1 MKMRILTS
9 IFFLYI
15 GSAYLFAQEAST
27 PSVKSAYTAGYWQQ
41 EVNYTMN
48 VVVDAP
54 AHQFTGE
61 QRIVYTNNSPDV
73 IDRVFYHLYF
83 NAFQPGS
90 MMDVRS
96 RSLPDPDRRVM
107 DRISKLNKNEIGFH
121 EIKKIE
127 QDGKSL
133 KHHTQGTVL
142 EVELSHPLLPNESTD
157 FYLEYFSQVPV
168 QIRRSGRNNKE
179 GIDYSMAQWFPKI
192 AEYDEN
198 GWHANPYIAREF
210 YAPWGD
216 FDVSISIN
224 KDYIVAATGILESKK
239 KEKNKNTWN
248 FKARD
253 VHDFVWAADPD
264 YVHDIL
270 KVDSE
275 DLELH
280 FYYQKTN
287 DEMVSNWK
295 RLQDDTADAFRYIN
309 KKFGKYPYTKYSVIQ
324 GGDGGMEYPMAT
336 LITGER
342 SYPSLLSVTI
352 HELIHSWYQMLLG
365 TNESYLAWMD
375 EGFTSF
381 AQNITFNNEFNEI
394 YNLNSINPLERSY
407 NRYYT
412 FIKSGLEEPLST
424 HSDHFSTNQAYGVG
438 SYTKGAIFLMQLGY
452 IIGEEKLFKGLRRY
466 YNEWKFKH
474 PDEYDFLR
482 IMEKE
487 SGIELDW
494 YIDYWVKTTHQIDY
508 SIDYSFEL
516 KEKDQNKISVSI
528 NRIGKMPMP
537 IEVEVL
543 YEDFSSENYYIP
555 LSIMRGEKDNSDNK
569 LIILE
574 DWEWV
579 NESYQFNL
587 DMSDKEIKKIEIN
600 PSGEMA
606 DIDKSNNIIEFE

>member
-1 MKMRILTS
+1 MSKYISILFL
-9 IFFLYI
+9 FFL
-15 GSAYLFAQEAST
+15 SF
-27 PSVKSAYTAGYWQQ
+27 KSFSYWQQ
-41 EVNYTMN
+41 RVEYKIKIDFDHKN
-48 VVVDAP
+48 
-54 AHQFTGE
+54 HQFIGN
-61 QRIVYTNNSPDV
+61 QSLNYFNNSPDTLTK
-73 IDRVFYHLYF
+73 VFFHLYF

-121 EIKKIE
+121 EINKIQQNGE
-127 QDGKSL
+127 DL
-133 KHHTQGTVL
+133 NHHIQGTIL
-142 EVELSHPLLPNESTD
+142 EVELIKPLLPNQSTSL
-157 FYLEYFSQVPV
+157 YLEYFSQVPA

-192 AEYDEN
+192 AEYDKN

-216 FDVSISIN
+216 FDVSISIHKN
-224 KDYIVAATGILESKK
+224 YIIGATGILLNKI
-239 KEKNKNTWN
+239 KEGNKFIWN
-248 FKARD
+248 FEAKN

-264 YVHDIL
+264 YIHDIL

-275 DLELH
+275 NLELH
-280 FYYQKTN
+280 FYYQNTN
-287 DEMVSNWK
+287 SDMVNNWK
-295 RLQDDTADAFRYIN
+295 RLQDDTADAFRYLN
-309 KKFGKYPYTKYSVIQ
+309 KKFGKYPYSKYSVIQ

-352 HELIHSWYQMLLG
+352 HEVLHSWYQMVLG

-381 AQNITFNNEFNEI
+381 AQNITFYDEFNEI
-394 YNLNSINPLERSY
+394 YNLDSINPLKGSY
-407 NRYYT
+407 SRYYN
-412 FIKSGLEEPLST
+412 FIETGLEEPLST

-452 IIGEEKLFKGLRRY
+452 IIGEDKLFHGLRRY

-487 SGIELDW
+487 SEIELDW
-494 YIDYWVKTTHQIDY
+494 YLDYWVKTTHQIDY
-508 SIDYSFEL
+508 SLQI
-516 KEKDQNKISVSI
+516 KEKQNDKISIYV

-537 IEVEVL
+537 IELEVL
-543 YEDFSSENYYIP
+543 YDDLSFENYYIP
-555 LSIMRGEKDNSDNK
+555 LSIMRGEKENK
-569 LIILE
+569 FIQLD

-579 NESYQFNL
+579 NKSYQIDLNI
-587 DMSDKEIKKIEIN
+587 SDKKIKKIEIN
-600 PSGEMA
+600 PSGKMA
-606 DIDKSNNIIEFE
+606 DIDKSNNVINFE

>member
-1 MKMRILTS
+1 MLMLMYKF
-9 IFFLYI
+9 FFLLISFIVSFNSY
-15 GSAYLFAQEAST
+15 S
-27 PSVKSAYTAGYWQQ
+27 YWQQ
-41 EVNYTMN
+41 RVEYKIKIDFDHKN
-48 VVVDAP
+48 
-54 AHQFTGE
+54 HQFSGK
-61 QRIVYTNNSPDV
+61 QNLKYFNNSNDT
-73 IDRVFYHLYF
+73 INKVFFHLYF

-121 EIKKIE
+121 EVNKIQ
-127 QDGKSL
+127 QDGKNL
-133 KHHTQGTVL
+133 RHHVQGTIL
-142 EVELSHPLLPNESTD
+142 EVELVDPLIPNESTE

-192 AEYDEN
+192 AEYDRQ

-224 KDYIVAATGILESKK
+224 KNNIVAATGILENKT
-239 KEKNKNTWN
+239 KEKNKNVWN
-248 FKARD
+248 FKAEN

-275 DLELH
+275 NLELH

-309 KKFGKYPYTKYSVIQ
+309 GKFGKYPYTKYSVIQ

-352 HELIHSWYQMLLG
+352 HEALHSWYQMLLG

-381 AQNITFNNEFNEI
+381 AQNITFINKFNEI
-394 YNLNSINPLERSY
+394 YNLDFTNPLERSY
-407 NRYYT
+407 NRYYN
-412 FIKSGLEEPLST
+412 FIKTGLEEPLST

-452 IIGEEKLFKGLRRY
+452 IIGEDKLFKGLRRY

-474 PDEYDFLR
+474 PNEYDFLR

-494 YIDYWVKTTHQIDY
+494 YIDYWIKTTHHIDY
-508 SIDYSFEL
+508 SLET
-516 KEKDQNKISVSI
+516 KKKDDGKISLSV

-537 IEVEVL
+537 IEIEVL
-543 YEDFSSENYYIP
+543 YEDLSTDIYYIP
-555 LSIMRGEKDNSDNK
+555 LSIMRGEKDNSNNK
-569 LIILE
+569 FILLE

-579 NESYQFNL
+579 NESYQIDL
-587 DMSDKEIKKIEIN
+587 DDSDKKIKKIEIN
-600 PSGEMA
+600 PSGKLA
-606 DIDKSNNIIEFE
+606 DVNKSNNIIEF

>member
-1 MKMRILTS
+1 MLMLMYKFS
-9 IFFLYI
+9 FFLF
-15 GSAYLFAQEAST
+15 SFLFSF
-27 PSVKSAYTAGYWQQ
+27 SSYSYWQQ
-41 EVNYTMN
+41 RVEYKISIDFDHKN
-48 VVVDAP
+48 
-54 AHQFTGE
+54 HQFVGE
-61 QRIVYTNNSPDV
+61 QNLKYFNNSKDTINKV
-73 IDRVFYHLYF
+73 YFHLYF

-107 DRISKLNKNEIGFH
+107 DRISKLSNNEIGFH
-121 EIKKIE
+121 KIKTIE

-133 KHHTQGTVL
+133 IHHTQGTVL
-142 EVELSHPLLPNESTD
+142 EVELANPLMPNESTD

-224 KDYIVAATGILESKK
+224 KNYIVAATGILESKK
-239 KEKNKNTWN
+239 KVNNKNIWN
-248 FKARD
+248 FKAKD

-264 YVHDIL
+264 YIHDIL

-275 DLELH
+275 NLELH

-342 SYPSLLSVTI
+342 SYPSLLSVTV
-352 HELIHSWYQMLLG
+352 HEVLHSWYQMLLG

-381 AQNITFNNEFNEI
+381 AQNITFNNEFNDI
-394 YNLNSINPLERSY
+394 YKLDSKNPLEGSY
-407 NRYYT
+407 NRYYNFRKT
-412 FIKSGLEEPLST
+412 GLEEPLST

-452 IIGEEKLFKGLRRY
+452 IIGEENLYSGLRRY

-487 SGIELDW
+487 TDIELDW
-494 YIDYWVKTTHQIDY
+494 YMDYWVKTTHQIDY
-508 SIDYSFEL
+508 SLEVF
-516 KEKDQNKISVSI
+516 EKDKSTVSINI

-537 IEVEVL
+537 IEVQVIYDDL
-543 YEDFSSENYYIP
+543 KSENYYIP
-555 LSIMRGEKDNSDNK
+555 LSIMRGEKYNSNDN
-569 LIILE
+569 IILLK

-579 NESYQFNL
+579 NESYQIDL
-587 DMSDKEIKKIEIN
+587 DIEEKKINKIILD
-600 PSGEMA
+600 PSGKMA
-606 DIDKSNNIIEFE
+606 DVDKSNNTIEFE

>member
-1 MKMRILTS
+1 MLMYKF
-9 IFFLYI
+9 FFLLISFIVSFNSY
-15 GSAYLFAQEAST
+15 S
-27 PSVKSAYTAGYWQQ
+27 YWQQ
-41 EVNYTMN
+41 RVEYKIRIDFDHKN
-48 VVVDAP
+48 
-54 AHQFTGE
+54 HQFSGK
-61 QRIVYTNNSPDV
+61 QNLKYFNNSNDT
-73 IDRVFYHLYF
+73 INKVFFHLYF

-121 EIKKIE
+121 EINKIQ
-127 QDGKSL
+127 QDGKNL
-133 KHHTQGTVL
+133 RHHVQGTIL
-142 EVELSHPLLPNESTD
+142 EVELVDPLIPNESTE

-192 AEYDEN
+192 AEYDRQ

-224 KDYIVAATGILESKK
+224 KNYIVAATGILENKT
-239 KEKNKNTWN
+239 KEKNKNVWN
-248 FKARD
+248 FKAEN

-275 DLELH
+275 NLELH

-309 KKFGKYPYTKYSVIQ
+309 GKFGKYPYTKYSVIQ

-352 HELIHSWYQMLLG
+352 HEALHSWYQMLLG

-381 AQNITFNNEFNEI
+381 AQNITFINKFNEI
-394 YNLNSINPLERSY
+394 YNLDFTNPLERSY
-407 NRYYT
+407 NRYYN
-412 FIKSGLEEPLST
+412 FIKTGLEEPLST

-452 IIGEEKLFKGLRRY
+452 IIGEDKLFKGLRRY

-474 PDEYDFLR
+474 PNEYNFLR

-494 YIDYWVKTTHQIDY
+494 YIDYWIKTTHHIDY
-508 SIDYSFEL
+508 SLET
-516 KEKDQNKISVSI
+516 KKKDDGKISLSV

-537 IEVEVL
+537 IEIEVL
-543 YEDFSSENYYIP
+543 YEDLSTDIYYIP
-555 LSIMRGEKDNSDNK
+555 LSIMRGEKDNSNNK
-569 LIILE
+569 FIFLE

-579 NESYQFNL
+579 NESYQIDL
-587 DMSDKEIKKIEIN
+587 DDSDKKIKKIEIN
-600 PSGEMA
+600 PSGKLA
-606 DIDKSNNIIEFE
+606 DVNKSNNIIEF

>member
-1 MKMRILTS
+1 MQMLMFRFFFF
-9 IFFLYI
+9 FFLLL
-15 GSAYLFAQEAST
+15 GSFNSYS
-27 PSVKSAYTAGYWQQ
+27 YWQQ
-41 EVNYTMN
+41 RVEYKIHI
-48 VVVDAP
+48 DFDHKS
-54 AHQFTGE
+54 HQFLGE
-61 QRIVYTNNSPDV
+61 QNLKYFNNSNDTINKV
-73 IDRVFYHLYF
+73 YFHLYF

-133 KHHTQGTVL
+133 KNHIQGTIL
-142 EVELSHPLLPNESTD
+142 EVELAYPLMPNKSTN

-239 KEKNKNTWN
+239 KEKDKNIWN
-248 FKARD
+248 FKAKD

-264 YVHDIL
+264 YVHDVL

-407 NRYYT
+407 NRYYS
-412 FIKSGLEEPLST
+412 FIKTGLEEPLST

-452 IIGEEKLFKGLRRY
+452 IIGEDKLFKGLRRY

-487 SGIELDW
+487 GGIELDW
-494 YIDYWVKTTHQIDY
+494 YIDYWIKTTHQIDY
-508 SIDYSFEL
+508 SLEL
-516 KEKDQNKISVSI
+516 NEKDKNKISVSI

-537 IEVEVL
+537 IEIEVL
-543 YEDFSSENYYIP
+543 YEDLPSENYYIP

-569 LIILE
+569 LIILD

-579 NESYQFNL
+579 NESYQFDL
-587 DMSDKEIKKIEIN
+587 DMSGKKIKKIEIN
-600 PSGEMA
+600 PSGELA
-606 DIDKSNNIIEFE
+606 DVNKSNNLIEFE

>member
-1 MKMRILTS
+1 MLNMQMLMFRFF
-9 IFFLYI
+9 FFLLLVSFNSY
-15 GSAYLFAQEAST
+15 S
-27 PSVKSAYTAGYWQQ
+27 YWQQ
-41 EVNYTMN
+41 RVEYKIHI
-48 VVVDAP
+48 DFDHKS
-54 AHQFTGE
+54 HQFLGE
-61 QRIVYTNNSPDV
+61 QNLKYFNNSNDTINKV
-73 IDRVFYHLYF
+73 YFHLYF

-133 KHHTQGTVL
+133 KNHIQGTVL
-142 EVELSHPLLPNESTD
+142 EVELAYPLMPNKSTN

-239 KEKNKNTWN
+239 KEKDKNIWN
-248 FKARD
+248 FKAKD

-264 YVHDIL
+264 YVHDVL

-407 NRYYT
+407 NRYYS
-412 FIKSGLEEPLST
+412 FIKTGLEEPLST

-452 IIGEEKLFKGLRRY
+452 IIGEDKLFKGLRRY

-487 SGIELDW
+487 GGIELDW
-494 YIDYWVKTTHQIDY
+494 YIDYWIKTTHQIDY
-508 SIDYSFEL
+508 SLEL
-516 KEKDQNKISVSI
+516 NEKDKNKISVSI

-537 IEVEVL
+537 IEIEVL
-543 YEDFSSENYYIP
+543 YEDLPSENYYIP

-569 LIILE
+569 LIILD

-579 NESYQFNL
+579 NESYQFDL
-587 DMSDKEIKKIEIN
+587 DMSGKKIKKIEIN
-600 PSGEMA
+600 PSGELA
-606 DIDKSNNIIEFE
+606 DVNKSNNLIEFE

>member
-1 MKMRILTS
+1 MQMLMFRFFFF
-9 IFFLYI
+9 FFLLL
-15 GSAYLFAQEAST
+15 GSFNSYS
-27 PSVKSAYTAGYWQQ
+27 YWQQ
-41 EVNYTMN
+41 RVEYKINI
-48 VVVDAP
+48 DFDHKS
-54 AHQFTGE
+54 HQFLGE
-61 QRIVYTNNSPDV
+61 QNLKYFNNSNDTINKV
-73 IDRVFYHLYF
+73 YFHLYF

-133 KHHTQGTVL
+133 KNHIQGTVL
-142 EVELSHPLLPNESTD
+142 EVELAYPLMPNKSTN

-239 KEKNKNTWN
+239 KEKDKNIWN
-248 FKARD
+248 FKAKD

-264 YVHDIL
+264 YVHDVL

-407 NRYYT
+407 NRYYS
-412 FIKSGLEEPLST
+412 FIKTGLEEPLST

-452 IIGEEKLFKGLRRY
+452 IIGEDKLFKGLRRY

-487 SGIELDW
+487 GGIELDW
-494 YIDYWVKTTHQIDY
+494 YIDYWIKTTHQIDY
-508 SIDYSFEL
+508 SLEL
-516 KEKDQNKISVSI
+516 NEKDKNKISVSI

-537 IEVEVL
+537 IEIEVL
-543 YEDFSSENYYIP
+543 YEDLPSENYYIP

-569 LIILE
+569 LIILD

-579 NESYQFNL
+579 NESYQFDL
-587 DMSDKEIKKIEIN
+587 DMSGKKIKKIEIN
-600 PSGEMA
+600 PSGELA
-606 DIDKSNNIIEFE
+606 DVNKSNNLIEFE

>member
-1 MKMRILTS
+1 MQMLMFKFF
-9 IFFLYI
+9 FFLFLVSFNSY
-15 GSAYLFAQEAST
+15 S
-27 PSVKSAYTAGYWQQ
+27 YWQQ
-41 EVNYTMN
+41 RVEYKIIIDFDHKN
-48 VVVDAP
+48 
-54 AHQFTGE
+54 HQFLGE
-61 QRIVYTNNSPDV
+61 QNLKYFNNSKDTINKV
-73 IDRVFYHLYF
+73 YFHLYF

-142 EVELSHPLLPNESTD
+142 EVELAYPLMPNESTD

-381 AQNITFNNEFNEI
+381 AQNITFNDEFNEI

-452 IIGEEKLFKGLRRY
+452 IIGEDKLFKGLRRY

-487 SGIELDW
+487 GGIELDW

-508 SIDYSFEL
+508 SLEL
-516 KEKDQNKISVSI
+516 NKKDQNKISVSI

>member
-1 MKMRILTS
+1 MLMYKF
-9 IFFLYI
+9 FFLLISFIVSFNSY
-15 GSAYLFAQEAST
+15 S
-27 PSVKSAYTAGYWQQ
+27 YWQQ
-41 EVNYTMN
+41 RVEYKIRIDFDHKN
-48 VVVDAP
+48 
-54 AHQFTGE
+54 HQFSGK
-61 QRIVYTNNSPDV
+61 QNLKYFNNSNDT
-73 IDRVFYHLYF
+73 INKVFFHLYF

-121 EIKKIE
+121 EINKIQ
-127 QDGKSL
+127 QDGKNL
-133 KHHTQGTVL
+133 RHHVQGTIL
-142 EVELSHPLLPNESTD
+142 EVELVDPLIPNESTE

-192 AEYDEN
+192 AEYDRQ

-224 KDYIVAATGILESKK
+224 KNYIVAATGILENKT
-239 KEKNKNTWN
+239 KEKNKNVWN
-248 FKARD
+248 FKAEN

-275 DLELH
+275 NLELH

-309 KKFGKYPYTKYSVIQ
+309 GKFGKYPYTKYSVIQ

-352 HELIHSWYQMLLG
+352 HEALHSWYQMLLG

-381 AQNITFNNEFNEI
+381 AQNITFINKFNEI
-394 YNLNSINPLERSY
+394 YNLDFTNPLERSY
-407 NRYYT
+407 NRYYN
-412 FIKSGLEEPLST
+412 FIKTGLEEPLST

-452 IIGEEKLFKGLRRY
+452 IIGEDKLFKGLRRY

-474 PDEYDFLR
+474 PNEYDFLR

-494 YIDYWVKTTHQIDY
+494 YIDYWIKTTHHIDY
-508 SIDYSFEL
+508 SLET
-516 KEKDQNKISVSI
+516 KKKDDGKISLSV

-537 IEVEVL
+537 IEIEVL
-543 YEDFSSENYYIP
+543 YEDLSTDIYYIP
-555 LSIMRGEKDNSDNK
+555 LSIMRGEKDNSNNK
-569 LIILE
+569 FILLE

-579 NESYQFNL
+579 NESYQIDL
-587 DMSDKEIKKIEIN
+587 DDSDKKIKKIEIN
-600 PSGEMA
+600 PSGKLA
-606 DIDKSNNIIEFE
+606 DVNKSNNIIEF

>member
-1 MKMRILTS
+1 MQMLMFRFFFF
-9 IFFLYI
+9 FFLLL
-15 GSAYLFAQEAST
+15 GSFNSYS
-27 PSVKSAYTAGYWQQ
+27 YWQQ
-41 EVNYTMN
+41 RVEYKIHI
-48 VVVDAP
+48 DFDHKS
-54 AHQFTGE
+54 HQFLGE
-61 QRIVYTNNSPDV
+61 QNLKYFNNSNDTINKV
-73 IDRVFYHLYF
+73 YFHLYF

-133 KHHTQGTVL
+133 KNHIQGTVL
-142 EVELSHPLLPNESTD
+142 EVELAYPLMPNKSTN

-239 KEKNKNTWN
+239 KEKDKNIWN
-248 FKARD
+248 FKAKD

-264 YVHDIL
+264 YVHDVL

-407 NRYYT
+407 NRYYS
-412 FIKSGLEEPLST
+412 FIKTGLEEPLST

-452 IIGEEKLFKGLRRY
+452 IIGEDKLFKGLRRY

-487 SGIELDW
+487 GGIELDW
-494 YIDYWVKTTHQIDY
+494 YIDYWIKTTHQIDY
-508 SIDYSFEL
+508 SLEL
-516 KEKDQNKISVSI
+516 NEKDKNKISVSI

-537 IEVEVL
+537 IEIEVL
-543 YEDFSSENYYIP
+543 YEDLLSENYYIP
-555 LSIMRGEKDNSDNK
+555 LSIMRGEKDNSDNN
-569 LIILE
+569 LIILD

-579 NESYQFNL
+579 NESYQFDL
-587 DMSDKEIKKIEIN
+587 DMSGKKIKKIEIN
-600 PSGEMA
+600 PSGELA
-606 DIDKSNNIIEFE
+606 DVNKSNNLIEFE

>member
-1 MKMRILTS
+1 MLMLMYKF
-9 IFFLYI
+9 FFLLISFIVSFNSY
-15 GSAYLFAQEAST
+15 S
-27 PSVKSAYTAGYWQQ
+27 YWQQ
-41 EVNYTMN
+41 RVEYKIRIDFDHKN
-48 VVVDAP
+48 
-54 AHQFTGE
+54 HQFLGK
-61 QRIVYTNNSPDV
+61 QNLKYFNNSNDT
-73 IDRVFYHLYF
+73 INKVFFHLYF

-121 EIKKIE
+121 EINKIQ
-127 QDGKSL
+127 QDGKNL
-133 KHHTQGTVL
+133 RHHVQGTIL
-142 EVELSHPLLPNESTD
+142 EVELVDPLMPDESTN

-192 AEYDEN
+192 AEYDRQ

-224 KDYIVAATGILESKK
+224 KNYIVAATGILENKT
-239 KEKNKNTWN
+239 KEKNKNVWN
-248 FKARD
+248 FKAEN

-275 DLELH
+275 NLELH

-309 KKFGKYPYTKYSVIQ
+309 GKFGKYPYTKYSVIQ

-352 HELIHSWYQMLLG
+352 HEALHSWYQMLLG

-381 AQNITFNNEFNEI
+381 AQNITFINKFNEI
-394 YNLNSINPLERSY
+394 YNLDFTNPLERSY
-407 NRYYT
+407 NRYYN
-412 FIKSGLEEPLST
+412 FIKTGLEEPLST

-452 IIGEEKLFKGLRRY
+452 IIGEDKLFKGLRRY

-474 PDEYDFLR
+474 PNEYDFLR

-494 YIDYWVKTTHQIDY
+494 YIDYWVKTTHHIDY
-508 SIDYSFEL
+508 SLET
-516 KEKDQNKISVSI
+516 KKKDDGKILLSV

-537 IEVEVL
+537 IEIEVL
-543 YEDFSSENYYIP
+543 YEDLSTDIYYIP
-555 LSIMRGEKDNSDNK
+555 LSIMRGEKDNSNNK
-569 LIILE
+569 FILLE

-579 NESYQFNL
+579 NESYQIDL
-587 DMSDKEIKKIEIN
+587 DDSDKKIKKIEIN
-600 PSGEMA
+600 PSGKLA
-606 DIDKSNNIIEFE
+606 DVDKTNNIIVF

>member
-1 MKMRILTS
+1 MLMLMYKF
-9 IFFLYI
+9 FFLLISFIVSFNSY
-15 GSAYLFAQEAST
+15 S
-27 PSVKSAYTAGYWQQ
+27 YWQQ
-41 EVNYTMN
+41 RVEYKIRIDFDHKN
-48 VVVDAP
+48 
-54 AHQFTGE
+54 HQFSGK
-61 QRIVYTNNSPDV
+61 QNLKYFNNSNDT
-73 IDRVFYHLYF
+73 INKVFFHLYF

-121 EIKKIE
+121 EINKIQ
-127 QDGKSL
+127 QDGKNL
-133 KHHTQGTVL
+133 RHHVQGTIL
-142 EVELSHPLLPNESTD
+142 EVELVDPLIPNESTE

-192 AEYDEN
+192 AEYDRQ

-224 KDYIVAATGILESKK
+224 KNYIVAATGILENKT
-239 KEKNKNTWN
+239 KEKNKNVWN
-248 FKARD
+248 FKAEN

-275 DLELH
+275 NLELH

-309 KKFGKYPYTKYSVIQ
+309 GKFGKYPYTKYSVIQ

-352 HELIHSWYQMLLG
+352 HEALHSWYQMLLG

-381 AQNITFNNEFNEI
+381 AQNITFINKFNEI
-394 YNLNSINPLERSY
+394 YNLDFTNPLERSY
-407 NRYYT
+407 NRYYN
-412 FIKSGLEEPLST
+412 FIKTGLEEPLST

-452 IIGEEKLFKGLRRY
+452 IIGEDKLFKGLRRY

-474 PDEYDFLR
+474 PNEYDFLR

-494 YIDYWVKTTHQIDY
+494 YIDYWIKTTHHIDY
-508 SIDYSFEL
+508 SLET
-516 KEKDQNKISVSI
+516 KKKDDGKISLSV

-537 IEVEVL
+537 IEIEVL
-543 YEDFSSENYYIP
+543 YEDLSTDIYYIP
-555 LSIMRGEKDNSDNK
+555 LSIMRGEKDNSNNK
-569 LIILE
+569 FIFLE

-579 NESYQFNL
+579 NESYQIDL
-587 DMSDKEIKKIEIN
+587 DDSDKKIKKIEIN
-600 PSGEMA
+600 PSGKLA
-606 DIDKSNNIIEFE
+606 DVNKSNNIIEF

>member
-1 MKMRILTS
+1 MQMLMFKFF
-9 IFFLYI
+9 FFLFLVSFNSY
-15 GSAYLFAQEAST
+15 S
-27 PSVKSAYTAGYWQQ
+27 YWQQ
-41 EVNYTMN
+41 RVEYKIIIDFDHKN
-48 VVVDAP
+48 
-54 AHQFTGE
+54 HQFLGE
-61 QRIVYTNNSPDV
+61 QNLKYFNNSKDTINKV
-73 IDRVFYHLYF
+73 YFHLYF

-587 DMSDKEIKKIEIN
+587 DISDTEIKKIEIN

>member
-1 MKMRILTS
+1 MLMFR
-9 IFFLYI
+9 FFLFFFLLL
-15 GSAYLFAQEAST
+15 GSFNSYS
-27 PSVKSAYTAGYWQQ
+27 YWQQ
-41 EVNYTMN
+41 RVEYKIHI
-48 VVVDAP
+48 DFDHKS
-54 AHQFTGE
+54 HQFLGE
-61 QRIVYTNNSPDV
+61 QNLKYFNNSNDTINKV
-73 IDRVFYHLYF
+73 YFHLYF

-133 KHHTQGTVL
+133 KNHIQGTVL
-142 EVELSHPLLPNESTD
+142 EVELAYPLMPNKSTN

-239 KEKNKNTWN
+239 KEKDKNIWN
-248 FKARD
+248 FKAKD

-264 YVHDIL
+264 YVHDVL

-407 NRYYT
+407 NRYYS
-412 FIKSGLEEPLST
+412 FIKTGLEEPLST

-452 IIGEEKLFKGLRRY
+452 IIGEDKLFKGLRRY

-487 SGIELDW
+487 GGIELDW
-494 YIDYWVKTTHQIDY
+494 YIDYWIKTTHQIDY
-508 SIDYSFEL
+508 SLEL
-516 KEKDQNKISVSI
+516 NEKDKNKISVSI

-537 IEVEVL
+537 IEIEVL
-543 YEDFSSENYYIP
+543 YEDLPSENYYIP

-569 LIILE
+569 LIILD

-579 NESYQFNL
+579 NESYQFDL
-587 DMSDKEIKKIEIN
+587 DMSGKKIKKIEIN
-600 PSGEMA
+600 PSGELA
-606 DIDKSNNIIEFE
+606 DVNKSNNLIEFD

>member
-1 MKMRILTS
+1 MLMLMYKF
-9 IFFLYI
+9 FFLLISFIVSFNSY
-15 GSAYLFAQEAST
+15 S
-27 PSVKSAYTAGYWQQ
+27 YWQQ
-41 EVNYTMN
+41 RVEYKIRIDFDHKN
-48 VVVDAP
+48 
-54 AHQFTGE
+54 HQFSGK
-61 QRIVYTNNSPDV
+61 QNLKYFNNSNDT
-73 IDRVFYHLYF
+73 INKVFFHLYF

-121 EIKKIE
+121 EINKIQ
-127 QDGKSL
+127 QDGKNL
-133 KHHTQGTVL
+133 RHHVQGTIL
-142 EVELSHPLLPNESTD
+142 EVELVDPLIPNESTE
-157 FYLEYFSQVPV
+157 FYLEYFSQVPF

-192 AEYDEN
+192 AEYDRQ

-224 KDYIVAATGILESKK
+224 KNYIVAATGILENKT
-239 KEKNKNTWN
+239 KEKNKNVWN
-248 FKARD
+248 FKAEN

-275 DLELH
+275 NLELH

-309 KKFGKYPYTKYSVIQ
+309 GKFGKYPYTKYSVIQ

-352 HELIHSWYQMLLG
+352 HEALHSWYQMLLG

-381 AQNITFNNEFNEI
+381 AQNITFINKFNEI
-394 YNLNSINPLERSY
+394 YNLDFTNPLERSY
-407 NRYYT
+407 NRYYN
-412 FIKSGLEEPLST
+412 FIKTGLEEPLST

-452 IIGEEKLFKGLRRY
+452 IIGEDKLFKGLRRY

-474 PDEYDFLR
+474 PNEYDFLR

-494 YIDYWVKTTHQIDY
+494 YIDYWIKTTHHIDY
-508 SIDYSFEL
+508 SLET
-516 KEKDQNKISVSI
+516 KKKDDGKISLSV

-537 IEVEVL
+537 IEIEVL
-543 YEDFSSENYYIP
+543 YEDLSTDIYYIP
-555 LSIMRGEKDNSDNK
+555 LSIMRGEKDNSNNRFI
-569 LIILE
+569 LLE

-579 NESYQFNL
+579 NESYQIDL
-587 DMSDKEIKKIEIN
+587 DDSDKKIKKIEIN
-600 PSGEMA
+600 PSGKLA
-606 DIDKSNNIIEFE
+606 DVNKSNNIIEF